1 MQQRWDSLQSVRLRR
16 HAAVQRSSYWG
27 ANLQYRQAALLTLPQ
42 PLTRM
47 HEPAAGSLPAGRREM
62 MSGLP
67 PLTAR
72 FICSR
77 VHGQA
82 GSSA

>member
-1 MQQRWDSLQSVRLRR
+1 M
-16 HAAVQRSSYWG
+16 
-27 ANLQYRQAALLTLPQ
+27 QYRQAALLTLPQ